1 MKLLFTLALFITTN
15 AFAVNL
21 CSFQETWEFNE
32 ALEAQRIKPIR
43 ISKNHSRFTF
53 AEKQMIHRTITLQ
66 DWLKGTSK
74 EEAMQIFADFYNGRQ
89 GSNAGEIVYLNVN
102 GKEIAVVHY
111 WPGDNEYGAYYE
123 IRNGAFRLIAT
134 IGDSFITCK

>member
-1 MKLLFTLALFITTN
+1 MKLLLTLALFITTN

-21 CSFQETWEFNE
+21 CSFEETWQFNE

-53 AEKQMIHRTITLQ
+53 AEKQMIHRTVTLQ

-74 EEAMQIFADFYNGRQ
+74 AEAMEIFAAMFNGQ
-89 GSNAGEIVYLNVN
+89 PGENAGEIVYLNVH

-123 IRNGAFRLIAT
+123 MKNGAFRLIAE

>member
-1 MKLLFTLALFITTN
+1 MKLLLTLALFITTN
-15 AFAVNL
+15 AFAVDL
-21 CSFQETWEFNE
+21 CSFEETWQFNE
-32 ALEAQRIKPIR
+32 ALEAQRIKPVR
-43 ISKNHSRFTF
+43 ISKNHNRFTF
-53 AEKQMIHRTITLQ
+53 VEKQMIHRTVTLQ

-74 EEAMQIFADFYNGRQ
+74 EEALEIFGNFYNGKP

-123 IRNGAFRLIAT
+123 IRNGAFRLIAD
-134 IGDSFITCK
+134 IGDSFISCK

>member
-1 MKLLFTLALFITTN
+1 MKLLLTLALFITTN

-21 CSFQETWEFNE
+21 CSFEETWQFNE

-43 ISKNHSRFTF
+43 ISKNHNRFTF
-53 AEKQMIHRTITLQ
+53 AEKQMIHRTVTLQ
-66 DWLKGTSK
+66 SWLKGSSK
-74 EEAMQIFADFYNGRQ
+74 EEAMEIFAATFNGRP
-89 GSNAGEIVYLNVN
+89 GENAGEIVYLNVN

-123 IRNGAFRLIAT
+123 IRNGAFRLIAE
-134 IGDSFITCK
+134 IGDSFISCK